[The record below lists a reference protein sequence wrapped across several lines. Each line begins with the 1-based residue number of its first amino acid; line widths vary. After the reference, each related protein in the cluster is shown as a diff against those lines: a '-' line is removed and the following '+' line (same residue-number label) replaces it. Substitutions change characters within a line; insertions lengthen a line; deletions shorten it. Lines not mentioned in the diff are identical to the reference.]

1 MYVQIGQAA
10 EKGLDWWTL
19 AGPSSTLLAAIVGW
33 LIVERFARRRE
44 RRTDLRTLIQ
54 VLDDSID
61 RIVNLAADFYALDG
75 KDKQAPIIA
84 NSIKAKIATLATHL
98 NTIRKGGVEL
108 NTDLEMR
115 TFRQAVTG
123 GAFESAERP
132 PISSDSITMATIRM
146 AGEDLSLKV
155 KAEFFRSITGNM

>member
-1 MYVQIGQAA
+1 MYIQIGQAVDKSA
-10 EKGLDWWTL
+10 DWWTL
-19 AGPSSTLLAAIVGW
+19 IGPASTLIAAIIGW
-33 LIVERFARRRE
+33 VIVERFARKRE

-61 RIVNLAADFYALDG
+61 RIVTLAGDFYALDG

-84 NSIKAKIATLATHL
+84 NSIKAKLATLATHL
-98 NTIRKGGVEL
+98 NTIRQGGVDL

-123 GAFESAERP
+123 DAFESAIRP
-132 PISSDSITMATIRM
+132 PIPLDSVKMATIRM
-146 AGEDLSLKV
+146 TGEDLILKV
-155 KAEFFRSITGNM
+155 KAEFFRSITKKL